1 MIYWSINIAY
11 DTHHLCLG
19 VAMAG
24 VEAVGTAGAGH
35 RLSQPQRGEAEYLA
49 WVARPQR
56 LSHAPATQYSR
67 RDLRH
72 FRAERKRL

>member
-1 MIYWSINIAY
+1 ML
-11 DTHHLCLG
+11 THHLCLG

-56 LSHAPATQYSR
+56 LAHAPATHSIAGEAIVF
-67 RDLRH
+67 LVKVL
-72 FRAERKRL
+72 FSIFIF

>member
-24 VEAVGTAGAGH
+24 VEAVGAAGH
-35 RLSQPQRGEAEYLA
+35 RLSWPHRGEAEHLA

-56 LSHAPATQYSR
+56 LAHAPATQ
-67 RDLRH
+67 LH
-72 FRAERKRL
+72 M